1 MLAKPEYFSPP
12 DEVCCW
18 PGRRGGEAGRGA
30 VAKLLL
36 AVALMRMAGVFLAE
50 MQLAGAHRCVMAVRA
65 VAQKHREEASGKRV
79 QDWQAGARLASGFT
93 IGRQVE
99 LALDE

>member
-36 AVALMRMAGVFLAE
+36 AGALMRMAGVFLAE
-50 MQLAGAHRCVMAVRA
+50 MQLAGVHHCVMVVRTA
-65 VAQKHREEASGKRV
+65 A
-79 QDWQAGARLASGFT
+79 
-93 IGRQVE
+93 
-99 LALDE
+99 

>member
-1 MLAKPEYFSPP
+1 MRF
-12 DEVCCW
+12 V
-18 PGRRGGEAGRGA
+18 AGRGA

-36 AVALMRMAGVFLAE
+36 AGALMRMAGVFLAE

-79 QDWQAGARLASGFT
+79 QDWQPRARLARRCTMG
-93 IGRQVE
+93 E
-99 LALDE
+99 ALHDG